1 MYKNYDIK
9 SAWKKDDF
17 INSSWVTY
25 LSDNQRKE
33 LYKAALSLPDNESD
47 WLNLKKE
54 DIKIPLLQ
62 PLLDESSIELNSG
75 RGFVLLKNLGELI
88 SFYYRYFTNN
98 PNTKHF
104 GRMIASREMLKKSTG
119 NWAITKE
126 GTFSKKP

>member
-17 INSSWVTY
+17 NDTV
-25 LSDNQRKE
+25 
-33 LYKAALSLPDNESD
+33 
-47 WLNLKKE
+47 
-54 DIKIPLLQ
+54 
-62 PLLDESSIELNSG
+62 
-75 RGFVLLKNLGELI
+75 LGELI
-88 SFYYRYFTNN
+88 SFYYRNFTNN

>member
-9 SAWKKDDF
+9 LAWKKDDF

-62 PLLDESSIELNSG
+62 PLLDESNIELDSG

-119 NWAITKE
+119 NWVITKE

>member
-62 PLLDESSIELNSG
+62 PLLDESNIELDSG

-119 NWAITKE
+119 KWAITKE

>member
-1 MYKNYDIK
+1 MSPQQKYFYSI
-9 SAWKKDDF
+9 F
-17 INSSWVTY
+17 RY
-25 LSDNQRKE
+25 R
-33 LYKAALSLPDNESD
+33 SLD
-47 WLNLKKE
+47 
-54 DIKIPLLQ
+54 KIIFN
-62 PLLDESSIELNSG
+62 DT
-75 RGFVLLKNLGELI
+75 VLGELI

>member
-62 PLLDESSIELNSG
+62 PLLDESNIELDSG

-119 NWAITKE
+119 NWAIIKE

>member
-1 MYKNYDIK
+1 M
-9 SAWKKDDF
+9 
-17 INSSWVTY
+17 V
-25 LSDNQRKE
+25 DNVSPT
-33 LYKAALSLPDNESD
+33 LALD
-47 WLNLKKE
+47 
-54 DIKIPLLQ
+54 DIKIYYS
-62 PLLDESSIELNSG
+62 ESLIAKPGNYPTG
-75 RGFVLLKNLGELI
+75 YVDQIIFNDTVLGELI

>member
-17 INSSWVTY
+17 INSSWITY
-25 LSDNQRKE
+25 LADNQREE
-33 LYKAALSLPDNESD
+33 LYNAALSLPDNESD

-62 PLLDESSIELNSG
+62 PLLDESNIELDSG

>member
-62 PLLDESSIELNSG
+62 PLLDESNIELDSG

-119 NWAITKE
+119 NWAITKQ
-126 GTFSKKP
+126 GTFNKKP

>member
-17 INSSWVTY
+17 INSSWITY
-25 LSDNQRKE
+25 LSDNQREE
-33 LYKAALSLPDNESD
+33 LYNAALSLPDNESD

-62 PLLDESSIELNSG
+62 PLLDESNIELDSG

-104 GRMIASREMLKKSTG
+104 GRMIASRETLKKSTG